1 MNKFHRD
8 GDDERRGGGQRG
20 ERGGRGPQ
28 LPSPPGRPFRTMGF
42 WALVLLLAI
51 IAYRMYAGNLLTTQ
65 RVDIPYTRFVTEM
78 EKGNLERA
86 TFVEETRTVIG
97 DLRAETTETVGGRAV
112 SIKSFKTNFLGDGA
126 GLADKARTTNPNA
139 QITVQAPGINWL
151 SMLFTWLP
159 LLLFLVA
166 WMFML
171 RQMQSGGSAAMRFG
185 KSKARVLM
193 ESQTRVTF
201 KDVAGCDEAKQEL
214 QEVIEFLKEPQ
225 KFQRL
230 GGRIP

>member
-86 TFVEETRTVIG
+86 TFVEETRTG
-97 DLRAETTETVGGRAV
+97 
-112 SIKSFKTNFLGDGA
+112 
-126 GLADKARTTNPNA
+126 NPDA
-139 QITVQAPGINWL
+139 
-151 SMLFTWLP
+151 SP
-159 LLLFLVA
+159 L
-166 WMFML
+166 
-171 RQMQSGGSAAMRFG
+171 
-185 KSKARVLM
+185 
-193 ESQTRVTF
+193 
-201 KDVAGCDEAKQEL
+201 
-214 QEVIEFLKEPQ
+214 
-225 KFQRL
+225 
-230 GGRIP
+230 